1 MTAAGVCSYEE
12 LDVRLQKAHE
22 RVLRSQGQVAFG
34 EMLARLPLSPCD
46 DAVETIARELG
57 WDDSFMTQSRANLP
71 IATTRLRPPLNNRQ
85 VPEMFG
91 AVASQSKAP
100 PPRRPAGVA
109 APGAG
114 IEAQPVVAPRAA
126 APLRVVPGPRA
137 PPPNAAAARPAAA
150 AMPEAPVPVP
160 LPAPVAAEA
169 PEEIA
174 GGVVQEV
181 VAPEDRPICAICQ
194 DFMDGP
200 ESGEV
205 EAFPC
210 GHAFHSICIA
220 QWKRAANLVGAIRCP
235 TCRRP
240 VPADNGNDEW
250 DMGQDLPAGDGNAN
264 GPAAAED
271 NPNNNAINNVDL
283 AQEVVA

>member
-22 RVLRSQGQVAFG
+22 RVLRSQGQVAFS

-46 DAVETIARELG
+46 DAVETIAKELG
-57 WDDSFMTQSRANLP
+57 SSSTQ
-71 IATTRLRPPLNNRQ
+71 Q
-85 VPEMFG
+85 Q
-91 AVASQSKAP
+91 ASQSKAP
-100 PPRRPAGVA
+100 PPRRPAAVA
-109 APGAG
+109 APGPG

-169 PEEIA
+169 PEENA
-174 GGVVQEV
+174 GGIVQEV

-271 NPNNNAINNVDL
+271 NPNNNAINNVDP

>member
-22 RVLRSQGQVAFG
+22 RVLRSQGQVAFS

-46 DAVETIARELG
+46 DAVEIIAKELG

-71 IATTRLRPPLNNRQ
+71 ISTTRLRPPLNNRQ
-85 VPEMFG
+85 VPEMF
-91 AVASQSKAP
+91 AASQSKAP
-100 PPRRPAGVA
+100 PPRPPAAVA
-109 APGAG
+109 APGPG

-150 AMPEAPVPVP
+150 MPEAPVPVP
-160 LPAPVAAEA
+160 LPAPVAAET
-169 PEEIA
+169 PEENA
-174 GGVVQEV
+174 GGIVQEV

-240 VPADNGNDEW
+240 VPGNDEW

-264 GPAAAED
+264 GPAAED
-271 NPNNNAINNVDL
+271 NPNNNVEP

>member
-114 IEAQPVVAPRAA
+114 IEAQPVVALVLQ
-126 APLRVVPGPRA
+126 LRCVLCLGPRA
-137 PPPNAAAARPAAA
+137 PPPNAAAARPAAAA

-271 NPNNNAINNVDL
+271 NPNNVDL

>member
-46 DAVETIARELG
+46 DAAETIAKELG
-57 WDDSFMTQSRANLP
+57 WDDSFMTP
-71 IATTRLRPPLNNRQ
+71 
-85 VPEMFG
+85 
-91 AVASQSKAP
+91 
-100 PPRRPAGVA
+100 
-109 APGAG
+109 
-114 IEAQPVVAPRAA
+114 
-126 APLRVVPGPRA
+126 
-137 PPPNAAAARPAAA
+137 ARPAAA

-200 ESGEV
+200 ESGEA